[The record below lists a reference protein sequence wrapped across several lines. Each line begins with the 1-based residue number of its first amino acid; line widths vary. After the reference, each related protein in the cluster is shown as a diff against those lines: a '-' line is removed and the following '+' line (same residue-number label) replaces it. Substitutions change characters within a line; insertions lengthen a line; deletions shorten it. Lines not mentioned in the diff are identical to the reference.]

1 MGKILISE
9 DQLEIL
15 TGHVLFNE
23 QEEELKK
30 DRQSDEE
37 RLGFKTSVESGEYET
52 YEGGKPY
59 ELFLAK
65 TDIKSKAYFQSGDFT
80 ESESKSLY
88 YKYRRP
94 NPISIQIKELMEVR
108 NKWVKAQISYFDDK
122 GGEEAAFVWWAE
134 KAAPKMGAKL
144 KKLQERLKE
153 LLPRKNITKEF
164 QYTSNKPDN
173 FKKGGWE
180 KNPDYNEDGA
190 KEDKKIAQVKK
201 KVGDVT
207 FSPADRLEVMYQI
220 VQFVKKQYDGDYD
233 AAASDKVWKRKGSKL
248 IGSGWVKRGIETI
261 VLRPENI
268 KTKEIIPEVIEQ
280 NNVGTLVD
288 IQPSDADGQLFLNN
302 LWAPSD
308 FFKKQLDEM
317 VENIIINRDNVS
329 SKFGG
334 ADVKMTIATEIC
346 SGGGDEDIDCSKKI
360 PYPYRIDSSCSQVP
374 NCVDDEG
381 MRLKSCGEGKDKT
394 NPSHKLVDGGST
406 KPAITFEQLSKN
418 RANTAKTLIAEKLG
432 EIGVTMTEP
441 VINWKGENSDVPGT
455 SGPAYKQGGP
465 VESEAYKLARYVKIK
480 LAIQYEVADIAI
492 PEPPEPETYKVGDF
506 RVTLQSDYDS
516 WDPWWSIPPIKWP
529 KWKPFKKKFKNK
541 RRPKKFKT
549 IECPNF
555 LKKGPS
561 GSEGMWSDISLK
573 ENINLV
579 GKSNSGINIYEFD
592 YIDKK
597 FGSGRYRGVMAQE
610 VPHASLMSEEGYLM
624 VDYSIVDV
632 DFEEV

>member
-1 MGKILISE
+1 MKKQLLSEVNRVREIMGIKGL
-9 DQLEIL
+9 L
-15 TGHVLFNE
+15 E
-23 QEEELKK
+23 QEEV
-30 DRQSDEE
+30 DRTDTKSDEE
-37 RLGFKTSVESGEYET
+37 KYGHKGSSEPGEFKTYL
-52 YEGGKPY
+52 GGKPY
-59 ELFLAK
+59 ELFLEK
-65 TDIKSKAYFQSGDFT
+65 SNILSKAYFQSGEF
-80 ESESKSLY
+80 EEEESKSLY
-88 YKYRRP
+88 FKYRRP
-94 NPISIQIKELMEVR
+94 NPISIKIKKLMDFR
-108 NKWVKAQISYFDDK
+108 NKWVEEQISAFDNE
-122 GGEEAAFVWWAE
+122 EEAIVGFGE
-134 KAAPKMGAKL
+134 GYPKQANSLKNLQEKL
-144 KKLQERLKE
+144 KGLLSQNRFDKE
-153 LLPRKNITKEF
+153 Y
-164 QYTSNKPDN
+164 QYSSEKG
-173 FKKGGWE
+173 KKKDGWE
-180 KNPDYNEDGA
+180 KNPDYNPEGT
-190 KEDKKIAQVKK
+190 KEDKAITKAKK
-201 KVGDVT
+201 KIGDVN
-207 FSPADRLEVMYQI
+207 FSPADRIDVMDKI
-220 VQFVKKQYDGDYD
+220 SDFVEKMYDGDY
-233 AAASDKVWKRKGSKL
+233 AAASSDKIWKKKGNRL
-248 IGSGWVKRGIETI
+248 LGAGWVRRGIPDNGI
-261 VLRPENI
+261 KLHPANI

-280 NNVGTLVD
+280 NNVGTFVD
-288 IQPSDADGQLFLNN
+288 IEPSDADGQLFLNN

-360 PYPYRIDSSCSQVP
+360 PYLYRIDSSCSQVP

-381 MRLKSCGEGKDKT
+381 VRLKICGKGTEGEWKDKEGT
-394 NPSHKLVDGGST
+394 SD
-406 KPAITFEQLSKN
+406 KPRITFEQLSKN

-432 EIGVTMTEP
+432 AIGITMTEP

-455 SGPAYKQGGP
+455 SGPAWKEGDP
-465 VESEAYKLARYVKIK
+465 LDSEEYRLARYVRIK
-480 LAIQYEVADIAI
+480 LAIQYEVDVAI
-492 PEPPEPETYKVGDF
+492 PNPPEPETYKVGDF

-541 RRPKKFKT
+541 RRPKKYKT

-555 LKKGPS
+555 LKGPS

-573 ENINLV
+573 ENINVV

-610 VPHASLMSEEGYLM
+610 VPHASLMSDEGYLM
-624 VDYSIVDV
+624 VDYSMVDV

>member
-268 KTKEIIPEVIEQ
+268 QIKEVEEEEVISDEG
-280 NNVGTLVD
+280 GTHVN
-288 IQPSDADGQLFLNN
+288 IWPSDADGQLFLNN
-302 LWAPSD
+302 LWEPSPL
-308 FFKKQLDEM
+308 FEKQIDEM
-317 VENIIINRDNVS
+317 VNNILINKANVS
-329 SKFGG
+329 KRFGG
-334 ADVKMTIATEIC
+334 VGVKMAIATQIC
-346 SGGGDEDIDCSKKI
+346 SGGGATPIDCSKTVN
-360 PYPYRIDSSCSQVP
+360 YPYTISSSCSQVP
-374 NCVDDEG
+374 NGVND
-381 MRLKSCGEGKDKT
+381 KGE
-394 NPSHKLVDGGST
+394 KLVGHGGTAPVEERISF
-406 KPAITFEQLSKN
+406 AQLSQN

-432 EIGVTMTEP
+432 AIGVEMTEP

-465 VESEAYKLARYVKIK
+465 VESEAYKLARYVKIQ
-480 LAIQYEVADIAI
+480 LAIRYIADIAI
-492 PEPPEPETYKVGDF
+492 PEKPEPVQYKVGDLK
-506 RVTLQSDYDS
+506 VVIKADYES
-516 WDPWWSIPPIKWP
+516 WDPWWRIPPIKWP
-529 KWKPFKKKFKNK
+529 NWKPFGKKFKNK
-541 RRPKKFKT
+541 KKPRGGYNT
-549 IECPNF
+549 IACP
-555 LKKGPS
+555 
-561 GSEGMWSDISLK
+561 
-573 ENINLV
+573 
-579 GKSNSGINIYEFD
+579 
-592 YIDKK
+592 K
-597 FGSGRYRGVMAQE
+597 FGMKG
-610 VPHASLMSEEGYLM
+610 SLSRKSRTSMS
-624 VDYSIVDV
+624 SRR
-632 DFEEV
+632 